1 MLSDRQ
7 LNRFALRR
15 PSPAVILLAGHVN
28 PGVQHLTTEEALS
41 WNLTV
46 MNAELSYTRGGSHPP
61 GALLLSQAAGD

>member
-7 LNRFALRR
+7 LNRFALRC
-15 PSPAVILLAGHVN
+15 PSPAVILLAGHMK
-28 PGVQHLTTEEALS
+28 PGVQHLTEEALS

-61 GALLLSQAAGD
+61 GALLPSQAAGD